1 MNQTRSPADVE
12 DQQGQVEKRIREAY
26 ESDTVYKVE
35 SVCIRPEGNAQEYA
49 DRLVED
55 KIATIRRHARTGLLV
70 DLCCATGEHLFALA
84 DLSDNCL
91 GIDFSRPF
99 IQKAQDEAL
108 RRGLARIRFE
118 VGDATALALGDAS
131 VATLYSLSALYAIP
145 NIEKVFAE
153 IGRVMMPGGRCI
165 LDLGNSRSLNAVCVR
180 AYTEL
185 PPTFHLTVAEMKRLC
200 AINGLRIVEHRRFQL
215 LPLWAGKPRWL
226 WPLLHPIWKRIMSR
240 RLGKRMLDEWLCM
253 LPILRNHAF
262 RHLLVCEKDRPVT
275 IFQDNHRHVSP

>member
-1 MNQTRSPADVE
+1 MTSNQSP
-12 DQQGQVEKRIREAY
+12 QGVPDAQDAVEKRIREAY
-26 ESDTVYKVE
+26 ESNVIYKIE
-35 SVCIRPEGNAQEYA
+35 NVCIRPQGNAQEYA

-55 KIATIRRHARTGLLV
+55 KIATIRRHIRPGLLV
-70 DLCCATGEHLFALA
+70 DLCCGTGEHLFALA
-84 DLSDNCL
+84 DASENCL

-131 VATLYSLSALYAIP
+131 VATLYSLSALYAVP
-145 NIEKVFAE
+145 NIEKVFSE
-153 IGRVMMPGGRCI
+153 LGRVMMPGGRCI

-200 AINGLRIVEHRRFQL
+200 GRNGLRIVEHRRFQL

-226 WPLLHPIWKRIMSR
+226 WPLLHPAWKRIMSR
-240 RLGKRMLDEWLCM
+240 RLGTRMLDEWLCM
-253 LPILRNHAF
+253 LPVLRNFAF
-262 RHLLVCEKDRPVT
+262 RHILVCEKIAP
-275 IFQDNHRHVSP
+275 